1 MKTTQPK
8 LIKERRIVM
17 ENMFEKGCLVQ
28 LSISKWGGVKKIND
42 NQLAEMIDSHEWVT
56 ATKKLVD
63 PESLKP
69 ICKMGNAARTY
80 LTTVSLPF
88 PIQGMVFIPK
98 EMISRV
104 DQRLEE
110 FKTEFNDTVTA
121 FLRDYDRLRETAM
134 VYLGELF
141 NEVDYPLHVE
151 KKFSFAW
158 RFIILDVPNGKSGI
172 LSPEVYEREK
182 EKFIQTMEEART
194 MAIESLREE
203 FASMVERITERFTQN
218 GERKPKIFKNSTI
231 ESFYEF
237 FETFK
242 ERNIFKDAE
251 LAELVERAQA
261 VLGGVS
267 PESIRT
273 SDLLKENIHAGM
285 AEIENAMAVALARP
299 RRKIVMN

>member
-1 MKTTQPK
+1 
-8 LIKERRIVM
+8 M
-17 ENMFEKGCLVQ
+17 ENIFEKGCLIQ
-28 LSISKWGGVKKIND
+28 LSISKWGGVKKISD
-42 NQLAEMIDSHEWVT
+42 SQLAQMTDVHEWLT

-69 ICKMGNAARTY
+69 ICKVGNAARTY
-80 LTTVSLPF
+80 LTGISLPF

-98 EMISRV
+98 EMITRV
-104 DQRLEE
+104 DQKLEE
-110 FKTEFNDTVTA
+110 FKTEFSQTVA
-121 FLRDYDRLRETAM
+121 SFLQDYDKLRETAM

-141 NEVDYPLHVE
+141 NEIDYPVHVE
-151 KKFSFAW
+151 EKFSFTW

-182 EKFIQTMEEART
+182 EKFIQTMEEARS

-218 GERKPKIFKNSTI
+218 GDGKSKVFKNATV

-242 ERNIFKDAE
+242 ERNIFRDE
-251 LAELVERAQA
+251 HLAQLVERAQA

-267 PESIRT
+267 AENIRT
-273 SDLLKENIHAGM
+273 NADLKENIRGGM
-285 AEIENAMAVALARP
+285 AEVEGVMAVALARP
-299 RRKIVMN
+299 RRKIVMD

>member
-1 MKTTQPK
+1 
-8 LIKERRIVM
+8 M

-69 ICKMGNAARTY
+69 ICKVGNAARTY
-80 LTTVSLPF
+80 LTTASLPF

-104 DQRLEE
+104 DQKLEE
-110 FKTEFNDTVTA
+110 FKTEFNQTIAT
-121 FLRDYDRLRETAM
+121 FLRDYDKLRETAM
-134 VYLGELF
+134 VYLADLF
-141 NEVDYPLHVE
+141 NEVDYPVHVE

-172 LSPEVYEREK
+172 LSPEIYEREK

-203 FASMVERITERFTQN
+203 FGSMVERITERFTQSGN
-218 GERKPKIFKNSTI
+218 GKPKVFKNATV

-242 ERNIFKDAE
+242 ERNIFRDE
-251 LAELVERAQA
+251 QLDELVERAQA
-261 VLGGVS
+261 VLSGVS
-267 PESIRT
+267 AESIRT
-273 SDLLKENIHAGM
+273 NADLKENIRAGM
-285 AEIENAMAVALARP
+285 AEVEGVMAVALARP
-299 RRKIVMN
+299 RRKIVMD

>member
-1 MKTTQPK
+1 
-8 LIKERRIVM
+8 M
-17 ENMFEKGCLVQ
+17 ENMFEKGCLIQ
-28 LSISKWGGVKKIND
+28 LSISKWGGVKKISD
-42 NQLAEMIDSHEWVT
+42 SQLAQMTDVHEWLT

-110 FKTEFNDTVTA
+110 FKVEFNQTIST
-121 FLRDYDRLRETAM
+121 FIRDYGKLRETAM
-134 VYLGELF
+134 VYLAGLF
-141 NEVDYPLHVE
+141 NEVDYPVLVE

-182 EKFIQTMEEART
+182 
-194 MAIESLREE
+194 
-203 FASMVERITERFTQN
+203 
-218 GERKPKIFKNSTI
+218 
-231 ESFYEF
+231 
-237 FETFK
+237 
-242 ERNIFKDAE
+242 
-251 LAELVERAQA
+251 
-261 VLGGVS
+261 
-267 PESIRT
+267 
-273 SDLLKENIHAGM
+273 
-285 AEIENAMAVALARP
+285 
-299 RRKIVMN
+299 

>member
-1 MKTTQPK
+1 
-8 LIKERRIVM
+8 M
-17 ENMFEKGCLVQ
+17 ENIFEKGCLVQ

-42 NQLAEMIDSHEWVT
+42 NQLAEMIETHEWLT

-69 ICKMGNAARTY
+69 ICKVGNSARTY
-80 LTTVSLPF
+80 LTSISLPF

-98 EMISRV
+98 EIITRV
-104 DQRLEE
+104 DQKLEG
-110 FKTEFNDTVTA
+110 FKTEFNQTVTT
-121 FLRDYDRLRETAM
+121 FLDDYDKLRETAM
-134 VYLGELF
+134 VYLGDLF
-141 NEVDYPLHVE
+141 NEVDYPVHVE

-172 LSPEVYEREK
+172 LSPEIYEREK

-203 FASMVERITERFTQN
+203 FGSMVERITERFTQS
-218 GERKPKIFKNSTI
+218 GDGKPKVFKNATV

-242 ERNIFKDAE
+242 ERNIFRDQQ
-251 LAELVERAQA
+251 LDELVERAQA

-267 PESIRT
+267 AESIRT
-273 SDLLKENIHAGM
+273 NADLKENIRAGM
-285 AEIENAMAVALARP
+285 AEVEGVMAVALARP
-299 RRKIVMN
+299 RRKIVMD

>member
-1 MKTTQPK
+1 
-8 LIKERRIVM
+8 M
-17 ENMFEKGCLVQ
+17 ENIFEKGCLIQ
-28 LSISKWGGVKKIND
+28 LSISKWGGVKKISD
-42 NQLAEMIDSHEWVT
+42 SQLAQMTDVHEWLT

-69 ICKMGNAARTY
+69 ICKVGNTARTY
-80 LTTVSLPF
+80 LTSISLPF

-98 EMISRV
+98 EMITRV
-104 DQRLEE
+104 DQKLEE
-110 FKTEFNDTVTA
+110 FKTEFSQTVA
-121 FLRDYDRLRETAM
+121 SFLQDYDKLRETAM

-141 NEVDYPLHVE
+141 NEIDYPVHVE
-151 KKFSFAW
+151 EKFSFTW

-182 EKFIQTMEEART
+182 EKFIQTMEEARS

-218 GERKPKIFKNSTI
+218 GDGKSKVFKNATV

-242 ERNIFKDAE
+242 ERNIFRDE
-251 LAELVERAQA
+251 QLAQLVERAQA

-267 PESIRT
+267 AENIRT
-273 SDLLKENIHAGM
+273 NADLKENIRGGM
-285 AEIENAMAVALARP
+285 AEVEGVMAVALARP
-299 RRKIVMN
+299 RRKIVMD